1 MAIKVVIKTLTSAFL
16 LHVTDERQ
24 LLPLRHRS
32 MRVAARV
39 GLRGQQMAGQACLG
53 GGVRVG
59 VCLRGVLLLLLV
71 GLGGLGGVLVHI
83 GGERC

>member
-1 MAIKVVIKTLTSAFL
+1 MAIEVVMETLTSAFL

-24 LLPLRHRS
+24 LLPLRHRR

-39 GLRGQQMAGQACLG
+39 GLRGQQMGGQPCLG
-53 GGVRVG
+53 GGVCVG
-59 VCLRGVLLLLLV
+59 VCLGGVLLLLLV

>member
-1 MAIKVVIKTLTSAFL
+1 MVIKTLTSAFL

-24 LLPLRHRS
+24 LLPLRHRR

-39 GLRGQQMAGQACLG
+39 GLRGQQMGGQPCLG
-53 GGVRVG
+53 GGVHAG

>member
-1 MAIKVVIKTLTSAFL
+1 MSIKVVIKTLTSAFL

-39 GLRGQQMAGQACLG
+39 GLRGQQMGGQACLG

-59 VCLRGVLLLLLV
+59 VCLGGVLLLLLV

-83 GGERC
+83 RGER

>member
-1 MAIKVVIKTLTSAFL
+1 MVIKTLTSAFL

-24 LLPLRHRS
+24 LLPLRHRR

-39 GLRGQQMAGQACLG
+39 GLRGQQMGGQPCLG

-71 GLGGLGGVLVHI
+71 GLGGSGGVLVHS

>member
-1 MAIKVVIKTLTSAFL
+1 
-16 LHVTDERQ
+16 
-24 LLPLRHRS
+24 

-39 GLRGQQMAGQACLG
+39 GLRGQQMGGQPCLG

-59 VCLRGVLLLLLV
+59 VCLGGVLLLLLV
-71 GLGGLGGVLVHI
+71 GLGGSGGVLVHI

>member
-1 MAIKVVIKTLTSAFL
+1 
-16 LHVTDERQ
+16 
-24 LLPLRHRS
+24 
-32 MRVAARV
+32 MRVGARV
-39 GLRGQQMAGQACLG
+39 GLRGQQMGGQPCLG

-59 VCLRGVLLLLLV
+59 VCLGGVLLLLLV

>member
-24 LLPLRHRS
+24 LLPLRHRR

-39 GLRGQQMAGQACLG
+39 GLRGQQMGGQPCLG
-53 GGVRVG
+53 GAVRVG
-59 VCLRGVLLLLLV
+59 VCLGGVLLLLLV
-71 GLGGLGGVLVHI
+71 ALGGLGGVLVHI

>member
-1 MAIKVVIKTLTSAFL
+1 MVIETLTSALL
-16 LHVTDERQ
+16 LHVADKRQ
-24 LLPLRHRS
+24 LLPLRHRR

-39 GLRGQQMAGQACLG
+39 GLRGQQMGGQPCLG

-59 VCLRGVLLLLLV
+59 VCLGGVLLLLLV

>member
-24 LLPLRHRS
+24 LLPLRHRR
-32 MRVAARV
+32 MRVGARV
-39 GLRGQQMAGQACLG
+39 GLRGQQMGGQPCLG
-53 GGVRVG
+53 GGVCVG
-59 VCLRGVLLLLLV
+59 VCLGGVLLLLLV
-71 GLGGLGGVLVHI
+71 GLGGSGGVLVHI